1 MKITCR
7 NKEVNKEVISRNIF
21 SVRVNFRNF
30 HTVESTGS
38 SSREETNITSLMLE
52 KQIKHKRRFLRENLF
67 DEKNFANYLHNKYA
81 TS

>member
-1 MKITCR
+1 MLFHEIF
-7 NKEVNKEVISRNIF
+7 F

-52 KQIKHKRRFLRENLF
+52 KQIKHKRRFLREKLF
-67 DEKNFANYLHNKYA
+67 DEKNFANYLHNTYA